1 MLRFPN
7 PDNNAWISRYNQ
19 LIEDVESGKLIF
31 NFIPIDK
38 TKFSDRESYR
48 IANARA
54 GKLTLHHI
62 IPKKIDPSLEK
73 CKENFIY
80 VPFKEHMDLHY
91 YLWKADKRYAP
102 HLRFGA
108 AFGRKYGLWDFPGG
122 DSEYEQMKLDCIE
135 YKKKKKSTI

>member
-19 LIEDVESGKLIF
+19 LIEDVESKKIVF
-31 NFIPIDK
+31 NYIPLDKSLFK
-38 TKFSDRESYR
+38 TKEEFR
-48 IANARA
+48 IANVRA

-73 CKENFIY
+73 YKENFIY

-91 YLWKADKRYAP
+91 YLWKADKQYAP

-108 AFGRKYGLWDFPGG
+108 AFGRKHGLWDFPGG
-122 DSEYEQMKLDCIE
+122 EIEYEQMKQDCIE
-135 YKKKKKSTI
+135 CRKRRV